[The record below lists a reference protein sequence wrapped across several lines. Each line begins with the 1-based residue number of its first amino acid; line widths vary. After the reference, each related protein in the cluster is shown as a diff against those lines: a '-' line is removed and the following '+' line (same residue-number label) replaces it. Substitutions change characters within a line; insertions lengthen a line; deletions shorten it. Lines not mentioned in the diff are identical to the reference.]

1 MSRRKQARPIRV
13 LEPEDALQP
22 ALTEPA
28 EPGTSILGAINEN
41 SCSVSE
47 DDGAESE
54 DLQDADPNSERQ
66 CRRCKIDFVNLAAYV
81 AHKPT
86 CVKPVDEE
94 ELAGSSGEDADDE
107 KRDGGEVLKR
117 RRLQD
122 AENNNGAV
130 TTPNK
135 EEMEDLSEPHKVAN
149 MMNLAPLLNLS
160 SGGGSPN
167 AAAAL
172 ATLSTL
178 PGAAGLFSSSVTLE
192 TMQNTK
198 VAVAQFAATA
208 LANCANNPAA
218 MQELAV
224 LQSTLFALQQQQV
237 MQMNII
243 QQLQQQLTLNRDS
256 KEGSPV
262 SPASIPRSQQD
273 DILTPPSPPISI
285 PSSLPL
291 SSANVPLQPSGYHHE
306 RERERV
312 MEKERF
318 MQPSP
323 SSQGTALPATMMSKP
338 LSAGPR
344 ISMAEIS
351 HTIKPPV
358 KDSPRV
364 PTPPTTS
371 SAPTSI
377 ANSIIPPHP
386 LHHQTG
392 GVTGCSIS
400 ATLADTIITN
410 TEPFPS
416 LDEPNSLE
424 MLQRRA
430 QEVLDS
436 ASQGLLAGNLADELA
451 FRGSGGSK
459 GGKNGD
465 GKRGSEPFFKHRC
478 RYCGKVF
485 GSDSALQIHI
495 RSHTGERPFKCNVCG
510 SRFTTK
516 GNLKVHFQRH
526 TSKFPHIKMN
536 PNPVP
541 EHLDKY
547 HPPLLAQLQQNNP
560 SSSSPPL
567 IPHPV
572 IGSSLPPFPPSQ
584 VSTHPPSIPIPSSH
598 HFRANSHPLLNTS
611 TLVAPTGLQIPPPA
625 VAAVPSSQQQQ
636 QQQQQQQH
644 HHLSL
649 PLHHH
654 QQHHHHLKREQYQ
667 PPQDVP
673 ENLSKPAPRP
683 SSNTSSASPPLHARV
698 KAEAVYSDDDD
709 ADKRSNSN
717 HHEDLMHP
725 LTSPSSHHTPHNDLH
740 HRPPSSSN
748 PYLDEELS
756 GGGRSSSRAG
766 DFSEEEAALGGGDRD
781 AGSPPPPSF
790 VDAAADETSQR
801 SLLSQQAASRHDQ
814 PENLSK
820 NPKPISHTNLSSCL
834 LTINESSNQ
843 KSFGFP
849 NGSLINLFDS
859 SILSSSHTAN
869 NNLNNSNAAS
879 SSSSNRNNNS
889 IVIPFSGAVSPSRL
903 IGTYPAAFASLQP
916 RPGSAA
922 DHSWESLIEVDDVAS
937 ETSKLQMLV
946 ESIDPPPGAVA
957 EPNQCVVCRRVLSCR
972 SALQMHYRTHTGE
985 RPYRCKVCGRGFA
998 TKGNLKTHVSVHRA
1012 GVLFPPNPLPAVVS
1026 MPLVRSLAYGGASDC
1041 EKEDDEEAEQQT
1053 HNMVAHQSVAD
1064 ESSPLPSPALA
1075 RSCGSPSESNSLGAL
1090 DLTPKITSPPATV
1103 VSSSSSTGGGGG
1115 GGSSSV
1121 TPSALFA
1128 SPPAMNLP
1136 PHLVNGN
1143 FLSSAS
1149 AAAILARMPPMH
1161 GSPVGR
1167 IVAARGNTTCNI
1179 CFKTFACNSA
1189 LEIHYRSHTKERP
1202 FKCTICDR
1210 GFSTKGNMKQ
1220 HMLTHKIRD
1229 MPQHLFDTSK
1239 KPSSRDR
1246 DLVHSS
1252 QMLSHG
1258 HHPSSLLPQQ
1268 HHQPPMHLSL
1278 QSLQNCSNSNSED
1291 GLEERAP
1298 STPTSDSHISTRSPE
1313 LGLKRSPP
1321 EEDLPMAKRP
1331 SGLHKHLCHVCN
1343 KNFSSSSALQIHMRT
1358 HTGDKPFKCTVCQK
1372 AFTTKGNLK
1381 VHMGTHM
1388 WNNGASRRGRR
1399 MSLDL
1404 PPIPMTPKDSE
1415 FLQRRPDLFYPYLTT
1430 PFINGM
1436 QQKLNEISV
1445 IQSSTPPGGLPSPP
1459 SKFGPGLPMGFHG
1472 LGQPFDKPL
1481 GLTTA
1486 DASRSPSPEDKSS
1499 PLSLVR
1505 HASSPPAASAWDMHY
1520 RRLSPADRNGSPPST
1535 QQGIMSLSPSP
1546 PAGAQNAEAPQ
1557 HRGESLVA

>member
-13 LEPEDALQP
+13 LEPEDALQS

-66 CRRCKIDFVNLAAYV
+66 CRRCKADFVNLAAYV

-86 CVKPVDEE
+86 CAKPVDEE

-135 EEMEDLSEPHKVAN
+135 EEMEDFSEPNKVAN

-625 VAAVPSSQQQQ
+625 VAAVPPSQQQQ
-636 QQQQQQQH
+636 QQHQQH

-654 QQHHHHLKREQYQ
+654 HHHHLKREQYQ

-814 PENLSK
+814 PENL
-820 NPKPISHTNLSSCL
+820 N
-834 LTINESSNQ
+834 
-843 KSFGFP
+843 
-849 NGSLINLFDS
+849 
-859 SILSSSHTAN
+859 
-869 NNLNNSNAAS
+869 
-879 SSSSNRNNNS
+879 
-889 IVIPFSGAVSPSRL
+889 
-903 IGTYPAAFASLQP
+903 
-916 RPGSAA
+916 
-922 DHSWESLIEVDDVAS
+922 
-937 ETSKLQMLV
+937 
-946 ESIDPPPGAVA
+946 
-957 EPNQCVVCRRVLSCR
+957 
-972 SALQMHYRTHTGE
+972 
-985 RPYRCKVCGRGFA
+985 
-998 TKGNLKTHVSVHRA
+998 
-1012 GVLFPPNPLPAVVS
+1012 
-1026 MPLVRSLAYGGASDC
+1026 
-1041 EKEDDEEAEQQT
+1041 
-1053 HNMVAHQSVAD
+1053 

-1090 DLTPKITSPPATV
+1090 DLTPKIASPPATV
-1103 VSSSSSTGGGGG
+1103 VSSSSSTGGGG

-1161 GSPVGR
+1161 GSP
-1167 IVAARGNTTCNI
+1167 ARGNTTCNI

-1210 GFSTKGNMKQ
+1210 GFSTKDGDATLTNSPRSDHPLSPNPAPCVCDQWRIQHNSPAPKSKRQTPKIPSRVKRKPPAHGFGITARFPYSHLNLFFDAGYATSPLARQHLPGNMKQ

-1313 LGLKRSPP
+1313 LGLKRPSP
-1321 EEDLPMAKRP
+1321 EEDMPMAKRP

-1381 VHMGTHM
+1381 HCLQVHMGTHM